1 MVEPI
6 TPSSSNGNP
15 GASGGDGE
23 MQAPA
28 RKRRKIRKGTQSCWE
43 CKRRKIRCTFVAAP
57 AESVCD
63 GCKSRR
69 LKCVSQAFDDEAT
82 TTAAAEAAAAGG
94 GTTTTRTAFGKDIG
108 TRLGRIETAVHDIA
122 KRTDAVL
129 PSRLGAEEEPRGGG
143 NIDAA
148 NPPTP
153 SGVRGVLFRVGGGQ
167 AKDRHDELCRT
178 LVAAWPKPDEL
189 EVVLGF
195 PVSTSVLFHGVI
207 CTPYANFLS
216 KDMPTPRDMLRLPRS
231 GSHPVL
237 VARALLLLAIF
248 MQGIP
253 RFAREDLGAGLG
265 DTALGSAGYGKT
277 ISRLAETANRL
288 VTSNDDLV
296 GSLEGVETIM
306 FESMYHNNAG
316 NLRRAWVT
324 HRRAMVIAQLMGLHR
339 AAAAANAAGSSNNTL
354 MAGRLV
360 VHDSETLDRIDPEH
374 MWYRLVISDRYLSL
388 MLGLPQASL
397 DSPYGSLKALEGCI
411 PMERLERMES
421 IAGGLILQRNSGPNI
436 HDLAATREIDR
447 LLQEAAAQ
455 MPAQWWLTPNV
466 SDIIGKGNEEN
477 FGETLRIM
485 NQFTH
490 YHLLAQ
496 LHLPY
501 LLLQT
506 APGDQKYDYSK
517 MTAVMASREILS
529 RFVAFRGSN
538 AVTAYCRGIDFLA
551 FIASTILGLAHI
563 DARRQQRQW
572 VSGGS
577 IIGCTASVPHFL
589 AHQRLSDRG
598 LLERTLQGMEKMA
611 RGGKDVMA
619 VNIANILQHLLAIEA
634 AAASGVSYSASVSSE
649 GTGEPGEPE
658 SEYGGGGEA
667 AEADSALRIRI
678 PYFGTITIE
687 NRGGGGGG
695 DGALRSMI
703 EIDQQGLSS
712 SRPVTEARNHSVKRR
727 KQEEGPREPSSSSQA
742 ELAGYQISRQSTNS
756 EWQSVPLPSHLDHLL
771 SAAGEPDSASAALDS
786 QGFFA
791 DWEPAYGVDMAETSL
806 LFVPGLTADA
816 EDWALQGVDMAL
828 FDNLIRG
835 AAEPTSG

>member
-1 MVEPI
+1 
-6 TPSSSNGNP
+6 
-15 GASGGDGE
+15 

-94 GTTTTRTAFGKDIG
+94 GATTTPTAFGKDIG
-108 TRLGRIETAVHDIA
+108 TRLGRIETAVHDLA
-122 KRTDAVL
+122 KRTSAVL
-129 PSRLGAEEEPRGGG
+129 PSRLSAEEEPRGGG
-143 NIDAA
+143 NTDAA
-148 NPPTP
+148 KGNEQETNITRETLPTP
-153 SGVRGVLFRVGGGQ
+153 SGVRGGVLFRVSGDQ

-207 CTPYANFLS
+207 CMPYANFLS
-216 KDMPTPRDMLRLPRS
+216 KGIPTPRDMLRLPPP

-253 RFAREDLGAGLG
+253 RFAREDLGAALG
-265 DTALGSAGYGKT
+265 DTALGSTGYGKT
-277 ISRLAETANRL
+277 ISRLAETVNRL

-316 NLRRAWVT
+316 SLRRAWVT

-339 AAAAANAAGSSNNTL
+339 AAAATAAAGSSNNTL

-360 VHDSETLDRIDPEH
+360 HDAETLDRIDPEH

-388 MLGLPQASL
+388 MLGLPQASI
-397 DSPYGSLKALEGCI
+397 DSPYGSLEALEGCI

-455 MPAQWWLTPNV
+455 MPAQWWLAPNV
-466 SDIIGKGNEEN
+466 SDIIGKGNKEN

-506 APGDQKYDYSK
+506 APGDQNYDYSK

-529 RFVAFRGSN
+529 RFVAFRGSD

-563 DARRQQRQW
+563 DARCQQQQQQR

-577 IIGCTASVPHFL
+577 TIGCTASVPHFL

-619 VNIANILQHLLAIEA
+619 VNIASILQHLLAIEA

-658 SEYGGGGEA
+658 SEYGGGEA

-687 NRGGGGGG
+687 NRG
-695 DGALRSMI
+695 
-703 EIDQQGLSS
+703 
-712 SRPVTEARNHSVKRR
+712 
-727 KQEEGPREPSSSSQA
+727 
-742 ELAGYQISRQSTNS
+742 
-756 EWQSVPLPSHLDHLL
+756 
-771 SAAGEPDSASAALDS
+771 GEPDSASAALDS

-835 AAEPTSG
+835 AAEPASG